1 MVGSKIE
8 EIEEIEE
15 KEKIEEIEKIEKL
28 VLFLLNAPFPLKPQN
43 LLFGDPIPL
52 FQSKPPSPYLTGLYQ
67 PVNGAG

>member
-15 KEKIEEIEKIEKL
+15 KEKIEEIEKL

-67 PVNGAG
+67 PVNSAG